1 MFLLQNDI
9 QLQLDSLCTTAVQC
23 LSNNNNNN
31 NNKSKEKLERESY
44 FNCSC
49 YSVLSNKK

>member
-31 NNKSKEKLERESY
+31 KSKEKLERESY

-49 YSVLSNKK
+49 YSVFVK

>member
-9 QLQLDSLCTTAVQC
+9 QLQLDSLCTTALQC
-23 LSNNNNNN
+23 LSKNNN